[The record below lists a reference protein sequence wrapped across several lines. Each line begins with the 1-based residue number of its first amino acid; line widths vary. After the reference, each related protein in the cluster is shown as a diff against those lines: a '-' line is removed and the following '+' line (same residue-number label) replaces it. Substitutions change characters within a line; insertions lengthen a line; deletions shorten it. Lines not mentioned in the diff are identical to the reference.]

1 MKSSIAAFVTAVSN
15 FSKINQKFDG
25 SISLLITGDEEGIA
39 INGTKKVVEYLRKR
53 KEKIDFCLVGEPTNP
68 NKLGEMIK
76 IGRRGS
82 MTGKLSVIGIQGHV
96 AYPNRANN
104 PSTAL
109 VQILKELKEI
119 KFDKGTKDF
128 QPTNLE
134 ITKINIDNSADNVIP
149 GLANASFNIRF
160 NNKHT
165 SYKLKNKINKIIKQ
179 ICNKNKSKYKIEYSV
194 SGEAF
199 LTKPNKTTFMIQNT
213 IKKVTKIKPKLSTT
227 GGTSDARFIRK
238 IAPCLEFGLVG
249 KTMHKVGE
257 CVSLSDLKRLT
268 LIYTKILD
276 NYFKWKL
283 VLITSDTSQNHD
295 TGPGHP
301 EQIARV
307 SVIVENFKKLNNKN
321 LIWKKPSK
329 VSDDILL
336 TTHEKNYLNLVKSSF
351 PKKGFSSLDGDT
363 IISPGSKEA
372 TFDAVGS
379 IIAAIDGVEKKE
391 FRNAFCGVRPPGHH
405 SSQNKAAGFCI
416 LNSVSIGANYLLKK
430 YKYKKVAIID
440 FDVHHGNGTQDIFY
454 ENENALY
461 FKINFLFKN

>member
-1 MKSSIAAFVTAVSN
+1 MPTINELQLAKELIRFPSVTKNDAGVIKFLEKKLKKIGFKTKILEFKDKNSYPVKNLYARLGTTSPNFCYAGHLDVVPPGNLNDWTVNPFKPAVKKGYLIGRGANDMKSSIAAFVAAVSN
-15 FSKINQKFDG
+15 FSKENKKFDG

-109 VQILKELKEI
+109 VRILKELKEI

-134 ITKINIDNSADNVIP
+134 VTKINIDNSADNVIP
-149 GLANASFNIRF
+149 GLASASFNIRF

-165 SYKLKNKINKIIKQ
+165 SYKLKNKINKIIKK
-179 ICNKNKSKYKIEYSV
+179 ICNKNKSKFKIEYSV

-276 NYFKWKL
+276 NYFK
-283 VLITSDTSQNHD
+283 
-295 TGPGHP
+295 
-301 EQIARV
+301 
-307 SVIVENFKKLNNKN
+307 
-321 LIWKKPSK
+321 
-329 VSDDILL
+329 
-336 TTHEKNYLNLVKSSF
+336 
-351 PKKGFSSLDGDT
+351 
-363 IISPGSKEA
+363 
-372 TFDAVGS
+372 
-379 IIAAIDGVEKKE
+379 
-391 FRNAFCGVRPPGHH
+391 
-405 SSQNKAAGFCI
+405 
-416 LNSVSIGANYLLKK
+416 
-430 YKYKKVAIID
+430 
-440 FDVHHGNGTQDIFY
+440 
-454 ENENALY
+454 
-461 FKINFLFKN
+461 